1 MLFGLLLQGSAPAQ
15 IISSYTFQRQI
26 VPYNDLPNPGI
37 IMKEWEGGQAL
48 LRLGDRTFRF
58 FGHEV
63 DFGDTN
69 NLIGLL
75 SSGELIVMKDT
86 LQFSFPGFLASLR
99 SRDETSSIAHGI
111 YSYLGDTVYVAQWKN
126 AGFVTGDSSNYVNF
140 QIWFYMKSGVIEYRY
155 GPRHIVGDQPF
166 DGASGPSIGVVISD
180 PGIQSWYSSIF
191 VTNDP
196 ISPTVETDAFFTPLT
211 GSPASGTVYRFT
223 PSAVASVPAA
233 DSRADGLRAYPNPV
247 QDMLVIEPGNEQWGD
262 DATAVVHDML
272 GRTLST
278 HHLGSG
284 GSTLDLRSLPS
295 GAYMIEVRTAS
306 QRRTIR
312 INRQ

>member
-15 IISSYTFQRQI
+15 IISSYTFQRQV
-26 VPYNDLPNPGI
+26 VPYNDLPGPGLV
-37 IMKEWEGGQAL
+37 MKEWSGGQAL
-48 LRLGDRTFRF
+48 LGLGNRTFKF

-63 DFGDTN
+63 NFSDPK

-75 SSGELIVMKDT
+75 GSGELIVMKDT

-99 SRDETSSIAHGI
+99 SRDETSSISHGI
-111 YSYLGDTVYVAQWKN
+111 YSYLDDSVYVVQWKN
-126 AGFVTGDSSNYVNF
+126 AGFVNGESTDYVNF
-140 QIWFYMKSGVIEYRY
+140 QIWLYMESGVIEYRY
-155 GPRHIVGDQPF
+155 GARHIVGDSAF
-166 DGASGPSIGVVISD
+166 DGSSGPSIGLVISD
-180 PGIQSWYSSIF
+180 PGISTWYSSIF

-196 ISPTVETDAFFTPLT
+196 VSPTVETDAFFTPLT
-211 GSPASGTVYRFT
+211 GTPASGTVYRFT
-223 PSAVASVPAA
+223 PAAVASVPSA
-233 DSRADGLRAYPNPV
+233 DKLVEGLRAYPNPV
-247 QDMLVIEPGNEQWGD
+247 QDMLVIEPGNEPWGD

-272 GRTLST
+272 GRTLGT
-278 HHLGSG
+278 YQLGSG

-295 GAYMIEVRTAS
+295 GAYMIEVRSAT